1 MNTSTSTTKKNKE
14 TAEKALDTAI
24 FTAVITRYF
33 DAETYKK

>member
-1 MNTSTSTTKKNKE
+1 MNTSTSTTKKKE